1 MTDDGTT
8 NLSIDRR
15 TTLRWFAA
23 ALAAGPLAGC
33 GDSDGAWRAPRPI
46 TGAGYGTD
54 PDLMDPSVPWPLTL
68 TDAELATVAAL
79 ADLILPAD
87 GDAPAASAMGVPAFI
102 NEWVSAPY
110 EAQQNDRA
118 LIVPGLAWIDRESR
132 SRNGRLFV
140 QATDEAK
147 RAILDDIAFRDRVK
161 PGLERAAEFFGR
173 MRALML
179 GAYYTT
185 PEGWAEI
192 GYLGNQPT
200 AGPYPGPT
208 PEAMAHLRAA
218 ASRLGLT
225 IR

>member
-1 MTDDGTT
+1 MTHVTV
-8 NLSIDRR
+8 DRR
-15 TTLRWFAA
+15 TTLAWFAA

-33 GDSDGAWRAPRPI
+33 GDSDGVWRAPRPI
-46 TGAGYGTD
+46 TGPGYGTD
-54 PDLMDPSVPWPLTL
+54 PDLLDPSVPWPLSL
-68 TDAELATVAAL
+68 SAAELETVTAL
-79 ADLILPAD
+79 VELILPAE
-87 GDAPAASAMGVPAFI
+87 GEAPSAVQLGVPAFI

-110 EAQQNDRA
+110 ESQQEDRA

-132 SRNGRLFV
+132 SRNGRSFA
-140 QATDEAK
+140 QATDEAR
-147 RAILDDIAFRDRVK
+147 RAILDDIAFRDRIK
-161 PGLERAAEFFGR
+161 PGLEKGAEFFGR
-173 MRALML
+173 MRALTL
-179 GAYYTT
+179 GGYYTT

-218 ASRLGLT
+218 AASLGLT